1 MWDSHRTTAAA
12 VDRRPLNLRHPRDAA
27 AVTRK
32 RCECAVVVGALLLAG
47 TVCAAAAEGPS
58 VQVQVAKAELRILHQ
73 TVTAFGRVQPDPHQV
88 ASIALPRAGL
98 VGHLWVRLHDIAQ

>member
-1 MWDSHRTTAAA
+1 
-12 VDRRPLNLRHPRDAA
+12 
-27 AVTRK
+27 
-32 RCECAVVVGALLLAG
+32 
-47 TVCAAAAEGPS
+47 